1 MRRFSEVPKE
11 FHRRNGHAA
20 AEIVDVRADNVIIKP
35 VEWLWRG
42 RIPKNKLTMFDGDPD
57 LGKSVVTIDIAAR
70 VSTGRPFPDD
80 APCEVG
86 NVLIVNVEDG
96 IEDTIVP
103 RLKAHGADLSRIF
116 IFSSV
121 PDDRGGTRLLE
132 LPQDIVI
139 LENKVI
145 ERDISLVII
154 DPVLTMLGGDSNK
167 DQDARKA
174 LTPIRDLAE
183 RRGVA
188 VVCIRHLNKSVG
200 LKAIQRG
207 GGNMGLIGVA
217 RAGSFFAEH
226 PDDDTL
232 KVMAAHKSNLAEK
245 PPSLSYRIVSS
256 EVHDT
261 ARVEWVGV
269 TDHDAN
275 SLASGPASPAE
286 RSKLDEAKEFLSDE
300 LADRP
305 MWAKQVLKDARDAGI
320 AQATL
325 YSAKTRLRVRSEKIG
340 VKGWQWS
347 LPTKEG
353 TTPLSDEDVQNVQN
367 VHSLQ
372 NLHREHSSNSPYLS
386 EDPEGPED
394 PEGYEGRALE
404 GDDND
409 GGGRLT
415 PEQVDRVRRLRAR
428 GEVSSM
434 AEARRLVLKE
444 ESVD

>member
-1 MRRFSEVPKE
+1 
-11 FHRRNGHAA
+11 
-20 AEIVDVRADNVIIKP
+20 
-35 VEWLWRG
+35 
-42 RIPKNKLTMFDGDPD
+42 
-57 LGKSVVTIDIAAR
+57 
-70 VSTGRPFPDD
+70 
-80 APCEVG
+80 
-86 NVLIVNVEDG
+86 
-96 IEDTIVP
+96 
-103 RLKAHGADLSRIF
+103 
-116 IFSSV
+116 
-121 PDDRGGTRLLE
+121 
-132 LPQDIVI
+132 
-139 LENKVI
+139 
-145 ERDISLVII
+145 
-154 DPVLTMLGGDSNK
+154 
-167 DQDARKA
+167 
-174 LTPIRDLAE
+174 
-183 RRGVA
+183 
-188 VVCIRHLNKSVG
+188 
-200 LKAIQRG
+200 
-207 GGNMGLIGVA
+207 
-217 RAGSFFAEH
+217 
-226 PDDDTL
+226 
-232 KVMAAHKSNLAEK
+232 
-245 PPSLSYRIVSS
+245 VSS
-256 EVHDT
+256 ELHNT
-261 ARVEWVGV
+261 ARVEWMGV

-275 SLASGPASPAE
+275 SLASVSTSAAE
-286 RSKLDEAKEFLSDE
+286 KTKLDEAQEFLRDE